1 MIETKRVESSE
12 AWDTYI
18 SEQHGHPLQ
27 LWGWGEVKASHGWRV
42 HRVQVVQEG
51 SVIGGAQILVKP
63 LPGPLRSFAYVP
75 RGPVVSDNT
84 STREVLDALAQYT
97 KQQIGSVCLRIEP
110 HATELDASK
119 GWKRISSSILLPH
132 TLMVDLSREESELL
146 EDIPA
151 KRRYDIRK
159 STKAV
164 KRFGVVPASD
174 VEKVLEVYK
183 ATAAR
188 AGFLLHDDAYYHD
201 IASKPGEG
209 SVIVGA
215 YDEAD
220 RLLAFT
226 WLVVTP
232 QVAFELYS
240 GITPDGQKLR
250 VNYGLKWFAI
260 TTMKNRGVLQYD
272 FNGLLNDG
280 ISDFKRNFAKEDTHF
295 VGTYEYG
302 LSMWYPVWAYGLPGV
317 RAVLRFARNGLRR

>member
-12 AWDTYI
+12 EWDAFVA
-18 SEQHGHPLQ
+18 EQYGHPLQ

-42 HRVQVVQEG
+42 HRVQVVREG

-75 RGPVVSDNT
+75 RGPVVSDKT
-84 STREVLDALAQYT
+84 STREVLDALAQYA

-110 HATELDASK
+110 HATELDAPT
-119 GWKRISSSILLPH
+119 GWRRITSTILLPH
-132 TLMVDLSREESELL
+132 TLMVDLSREEAELL

-174 VEKVLEVYK
+174 VEQVLAVYK
-183 ATAAR
+183 TTAAR

-201 IASKPGEG
+201 IATKLGDA

-215 YDEAD
+215 YDERD
-220 RLLAFT
+220 NLLAFT

-260 TTMKNRGVLQYD
+260 TSMKNRRVYQYD

-280 ISDFKRNFAKEDTHF
+280 ISDFKRNFAKEDTHL
-295 VGTYEYG
+295 VGTYEHG
-302 LSMWYPVWAYGLPGV
+302 LNVWYPVWAYGLPAV
-317 RAVLRFARNGLRR
+317 RALLRVARNRFRR